1 MNTHDELLPKQALGR
16 YWIFSKYWWYF
27 CAQSNCLFLAH
38 WCPLVGFLHWQDA
51 CSKSSKDL
59 VRYETKFLSWLP
71 VMAKLIINKPE
82 RVFDLQVRCRELGIF
97 KLLRNCWEIFWSFR
111 KFLGIFQDFLEKF
124 FGRNILGGFFLG
136 GFFWEDAFGRY
147 FFGDFLGGILRE
159 ELLSRN

>member
-1 MNTHDELLPKQALGR
+1 MNTHGELLPKQALGR

-71 VMAKLIINKPE
+71 VMAKLIIKKIIW
-82 RVFDLQVRCRELGIF
+82 LGTIL
-97 KLLRNCWEIFWSFR
+97 KHLSRAWVSTGAKGAWHPR
-111 KFLGIFQDFLEKF
+111 KFWTVMSGTRWFWQFYYIMLCCTLE
-124 FGRNILGGFFLG
+124 
-136 GFFWEDAFGRY
+136 FWGLTDDWHPMLQIPNSSPVKYPRCH
-147 FFGDFLGGILRE
+147 
-159 ELLSRN
+159 